1 MRSFIIFLLALLTIL
16 AGNSVIKSDVAKEI
30 FSKDKN
36 KEGEIIEI
44 DRAKNRA
51 KVKDLNMIKKHVKTT
66 KEKKGGIFSKENFI
80 HMSNLKIINEM
91 KKTKK
96 VEAKK

>member
-1 MRSFIIFLLALLTIL
+1 MIRKGLKVKILT
-16 AGNSVIKSDVAKEI
+16 G
-30 FSKDKN
+30 KDKA
-36 KEGEIIEI
+36 KEGEVIEI
-44 DRAKNRA
+44 DRSNNRA

-80 HMSNLKIINEM
+80 HLSNLRLVDEQ

-96 VEAKK
+96 AISKK